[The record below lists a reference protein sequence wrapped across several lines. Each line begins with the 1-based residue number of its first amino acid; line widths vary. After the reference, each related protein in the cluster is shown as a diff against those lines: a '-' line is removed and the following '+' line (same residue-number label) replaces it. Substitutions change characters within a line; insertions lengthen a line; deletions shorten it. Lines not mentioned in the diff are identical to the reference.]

1 MNKLIVSILVIA
13 SSFVM
18 IGCGGDNSGQTFLNT
33 KTVDTVVKYSVK
45 GSVVDGP
52 ISGAVVKI
60 FGVDENSS
68 ILYGTTTTDEN
79 GSFSIDDIENLP
91 AIYRVV
97 TSDGKDNG
105 VDTEA
110 DNSDES
116 LGFEM
121 SAIVERDDNDTNETN
136 TSLANVSPATTLV
149 DKIVEDGTMPLEEA
163 QQSVAKS
170 FGLDED
176 TVLAKLDNNKH
187 SVGNKVG
194 NLIGFLT
201 KISPI
206 EDKNIVI
213 KAIVKLVVKKDINVK
228 VSDTNVDI
236 DNLDIDKLLQEV
248 NQTAPANTISPNDM
262 DKIKD
267 TQELIKDTLVNL
279 LNSIKT
285 ADSITTEEAKEAT
298 ANKVALDALLA
309 EIERLTSLEIDS
321 DELKLLVTNTKET
334 IKALLDDNNTEETKS
349 SDNIDFVLSLIK
361 ENLDKD
367 LSDVKK
373 FVIKASNDYKIVI
386 KIVDGST
393 KIKVKSKSNIKHIIK
408 LIYKNCDINSTDKI
422 KTALEDE
429 TILEE
434 IEKSADDIN
443 STAIVETGEMP
454 DELSDE
460 LSDTLADQI
469 SDKIEDG
476 NITADTVKTVTDNS
490 VRNPELVEAIK
501 IRVKIKID
509 IKIKSKTK
517 VLSDDDNID
526 YIASKDVIKNI
537 KINVKVRAFTSTHKS
552 NCNAYASSVKNTL
565 KSSVKIKIK
574 VKTVKL
580 NVVNLNDSDLSIP
593 QELIDLLEKLDS
605 YSDTDFYK
613 SIYKIKIKIKK
624 DFVKVKISIKQTVKE
639 IDDNIEEY
647 KEPIVIPLRTLKL
660 PQPSL
665 PDMPSEF
672 ANPIEVEI

>member
-1 MNKLIVSILVIA
+1 MNRLILSILVIV
-13 SSFVM
+13 SSLVM
-18 IGCGGDNSGQTFLNT
+18 IGCGGNNSGQTFLNT
-33 KTVDTVVKYSVK
+33 KTTIK

-79 GSFSIDDIENLP
+79 GSFSIEGIDNLP
-91 AIYRVV
+91 AVYRVV
-97 TSDGKDNG
+97 VNDGKDNG
-105 VDTEA
+105 VDTVA
-110 DNSDES
+110 DNNDES

-121 SAIVERDDNDTNETN
+121 SAMVNRDNSDSND
-136 TSLANVSPATTLV
+136 SIANVSPATTIV

-163 QQSVAKS
+163 QQTVAKS
-170 FGLDED
+170 FGLDEG
-176 TVLAKLDNNKH
+176 TVLAKLDNKKH

-248 NQTAPANTISPNDM
+248 NQTSPNSISPNDM

-267 TQELIKDTLVNL
+267 TQQIIKDTLVNL
-279 LNSIKT
+279 LDSIKT
-285 ADSITTEEAKEAT
+285 ADSITEDEAKEAT
-298 ANKVALDALLA
+298 AHKVALDALLA

-361 ENLDKD
+361 ANLDKD

-373 FVIKASNDYKIVI
+373 FVIKASNDYKIII
-386 KIVDGST
+386 KIVDGNV

-408 LIYKNCDINSTDKI
+408 LIYKNCDMNSTDKI

-429 TILEE
+429 AILEE

-443 STAIVETGEMP
+443 STSIVETGEMP
-454 DELSDE
+454 DELSNE

-469 SDKIEDG
+469 ATKIEDG

-509 IKIKSKTK
+509 IKIKAKTK
-517 VLSDDDNID
+517 VLSEDDNID

-537 KINVKVRAFTSTHKS
+537 KVNVKVRTFTSTHKT
-552 NCNAYASSVKNTL
+552 NCNAYANSLKNTL

-574 VKTVKL
+574 VKAVNL
-580 NVVNLNDSDLSIP
+580 NVVDLSDTNNLSIP
-593 QELIDLLEKLDS
+593 QELLDLIEKLS
-605 YSDTDFYK
+605 GYSDIDFYK
-613 SIYKIKIKIKK
+613 STYKIKIKIKK
-624 DFVKVKISIKQTVKE
+624 DLVKLSITVKQTIKDIDE
-639 IDDNIEEY
+639 HIDDY
-647 KEPIVIPLRTLKL
+647 KEPIVVPIRTLKL